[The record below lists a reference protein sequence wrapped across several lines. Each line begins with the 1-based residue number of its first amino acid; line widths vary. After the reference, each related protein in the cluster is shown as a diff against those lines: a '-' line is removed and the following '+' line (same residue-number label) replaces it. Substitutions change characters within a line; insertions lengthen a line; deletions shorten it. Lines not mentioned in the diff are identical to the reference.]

1 MTGAAPVCRTAL
13 IGFQFRRNCY
23 IPMMLELSWPSSL
36 RPTIGW
42 RYVQL
47 SPVVNFGCC
56 SECCRPARLLRF
68 RGFQVPI
75 ASVAW
80 PHGLPASYIAG
91 LFPAVT
97 RLVTALCG
105 LVSASALKR
114 YVATIAARA
123 GMMGGYGIS
132 PAQPPLQAGDL
143 CVASSSDKYSAG
155 DQLCGPV
162 FPWCRP
168 CALARRAWLCVR
180 FLFRDFYT
188 GNPVLRLYGVAPSIT
203 LVAAYLPVFPG
214 CHTVCVPLSH
224 IGNAM

>member
-1 MTGAAPVCRTAL
+1 MRLG
-13 IGFQFRRNCY
+13 GDD
-23 IPMMLELSWPSSL
+23 
-36 RPTIGW
+36 G
-42 RYVQL
+42 
-47 SPVVNFGCC
+47 
-56 SECCRPARLLRF
+56 CRPRVQNRAHWLSVPPKLLHPHDA
-68 RGFQVPI
+68 GAI
-75 ASVAW
+75 VALQLTS
-80 PHGLPASYIAG
+80 GISDGDMYNFLQ
-91 LFPAVT
+91 L
-97 RLVTALCG
+97 

-114 YVATIAARA
+114 FVSAVAARA

-162 FPWCRP
+162 FPECQP
-168 CALARRAWLCVR
+168 CALARRARLCVR
-180 FLFRDFYT
+180 FFISGFYT

-214 CHTVCVPLSH
+214 GHTVCVPLSH